1 MKGYEF
7 SFFALYPY
15 LIISIVFLLSSTKY
29 IKNGPKIIFV
39 ILMLFTCLRYN
50 VGWDYFAYVDLIKG
64 NIVTIVNSRFEP
76 LSILVFLCA
85 KYLNFYPLVFIFFGY
100 LTLKLT
106 QLTINKYS
114 VDPVI
119 SWVVFYSLPLF
130 YFASLST
137 IRQSIAAAFILFS
150 YNYIINKK
158 TILFLLMIL
167 IASLFHVSAIAGL
180 LLLPL
185 AKIPVSLKFNWILLG
200 LSFLLSPIL
209 KNLLL
214 NINLGFP
221 ILTTLKYYIN
231 ANITGST
238 ILQYLYYAI
247 GVTNLLFYK
256 KLTEKSE
263 ENKQLIAITTA
274 GLFIYNLLSF
284 EPVSAGRISAFFL
297 IFWILIIPHY
307 ANFFKEWQRPF
318 VRFTVSLFLIL
329 ISFAYLNIYI
339 SAYQNKVLEKISF
352 LPYKVWFN
360 NL

>member
-7 SFFALYPY
+7 SLFDLYPY
-15 LIISIVFLLSSTKY
+15 LIISIAFLLSSTKY
-29 IKNGPKIIFV
+29 IKNGSKIIFV
-39 ILMLFTCLRYN
+39 ILTLFTCLRYN

-64 NIVTIVNSRFEP
+64 NIVAIINSRFEP
-76 LSILVFLCA
+76 LNLLVFILA

-106 QLTINKYS
+106 QLIITKYS
-114 VDPVI
+114 VDPII

-137 IRQSIAAAFILFS
+137 IRQSIATAFILFS

-158 TILFLLMIL
+158 TALFLLMIL

-185 AKIPVSLKFNWILLG
+185 TKIPVSLKLNWILLG

-209 KNLLL
+209 ENLLL
-214 NINLGFP
+214 NVNLGFP
-221 ILTTLKYYIN
+221 ILATLKYYIN
-231 ANITGST
+231 ANISGST

-247 GVTNLLFYK
+247 GITNLLFYK
-256 KLTEKSE
+256 RLTEKSAT
-263 ENKQLIAITTA
+263 NKLLITISTA
-274 GLFIYNLLSF
+274 GLSIYNLLSF

-297 IFWILIIPHY
+297 IFWILIVPHY
-307 ANFFKEWQRPF
+307 TSFFKEWQRPF
-318 VRFTVSLFLIL
+318 VRITVSLFFIL
-329 ISFAYLNIYI
+329 VSFAYLNIYI
-339 SAYQNKVLEKISF
+339 NAYQNRKLEKISF
-352 LPYKVWFN
+352 IPYKVWFN